1 MVGINLLAIRWNLL
15 HGILGRWLLRIKA
28 RLHARS
34 ISLHML
40 RSRYRL
46 PGTDPHGWR
55 VWVASPSPG
64 RATGHSLVLWGEAE
78 M

>member
-1 MVGINLLAIRWNLL
+1 LLKDNE
-15 HGILGRWLLRIKA
+15 HGVNPKNVFVFKPKTPFKA

-64 RATGHSLVLWGEAE
+64 RATGHSLVLWDEAE